1 MKKIGLILSISFLIL
16 GCNGQSRDSKLNA
29 EYIKSKSGFDSVLTN
44 HFPNKLTTFPRKIVN
59 SKNVS
64 KNDVAFILYDYN
76 LDITKID
83 SVINSIKK
91 RTIAKYSS
99 KDLCLLIVNRFET
112 LDSEENMKDVIIT
125 DSIKI
130 NQDCYEKLY
139 PIPNFIDYDYP
150 NKKSDLKLDGN
161 FDIYVLDAKS
171 GNYFKEFDL
180 KPNSQMPPKWLNG
193 YSKGIA
199 VSKEKKTVIYWA
211 IIW

>member
-1 MKKIGLILSISFLIL
+1 MKKIFLILSASFLIL

-29 EYIKSKSGFDSVLTN
+29 EYIKSKSEFNSLLTN
-44 HFPNKLTTFPRKIVN
+44 HFPNKLTTFPREIVN
-59 SKNVS
+59 SKNIS

-76 LDITKID
+76 SDTTKID
-83 SVINSIKK
+83 SVVNYIEKK
-91 RTIAKYSS
+91 IIAKYNS

-112 LDSEENMKDVIIT
+112 LDSEENMVDVIIT
-125 DSIKI
+125 DSTKIK
-130 NQDCYEKLY
+130 QDCIKGLY

-150 NKKSDLKLDGN
+150 NKNSDLKLNGN
-161 FDIYVLDAKS
+161 FDIYVLEAKT

-180 KPNSQMPPKWLNG
+180 KPNPQMPTKWING

-199 VSKEKKTVIYWA
+199 ISKEKRTIIYWA